1 MTTALAALEQCCCV
15 ADDLHLGSAAGPLSV
30 LDDYRVTPAPALLDA
45 SHQVIRAVDGC
56 EAIVAATGQ

>member
-1 MTTALAALEQCCCV
+1 VLLCGRRPSSR
-15 ADDLHLGSAAGPLSV
+15 LSAAGALSV

-45 SHQVIRAVDGC
+45 SHQVIQAVDGC